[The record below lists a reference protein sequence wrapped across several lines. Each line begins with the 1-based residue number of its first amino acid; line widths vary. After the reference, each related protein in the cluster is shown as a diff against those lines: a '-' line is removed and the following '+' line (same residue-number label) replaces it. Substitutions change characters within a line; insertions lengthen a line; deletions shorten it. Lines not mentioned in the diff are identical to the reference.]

1 MAVIYTG
8 KFGSGTL
15 PVLEDPRAGSTD
27 LYIERLRHNK
37 TSFAPQFNSKIR
49 LGSTTSD
56 TSNNTAGQS
65 YSSASINIHNPLGRT
80 GMLALTKEVSV
91 CAHQTGD
98 NTSYPVLYA
107 IDWRTWGYS
116 MDDSYPASSVKEF
129 TDGSNKTVIH
139 QVTDPTGAYSANIRS
154 LWRNPAAGTP
164 LSDIAPSYYVSE
176 GSTSSSGG
184 VAYEHCGP
192 WVYNKGTYAYGRMSS
207 VFYTNQGQ
215 YDGFGRF
222 NIATNATGNSH
233 TTANGFRSGIYEE
246 MQFIGPS
253 SQDAEPMF
261 MATAHRYN
269 YHNKIYKPNTDANT
283 VTTLHSFTTAGT
295 ASGNRGTHNASNHYY
310 PKIASK
316 HFSNPASG
324 QSANRV
330 FYSPALDSNNNYF
343 PWYFTW
349 DKSNDTF
356 VRGHCTMVGELSSV
370 SGFVVNNPASYSAG
384 MSENTM
390 LYNETHVLS
399 GTRYVTIIPL
409 CNHSTQAE
417 DSDAERTIITYS
429 VGASDATTLTFHS
442 KEVIP
447 KGIKNIT
454 WLNDARTLLGIHQAG
469 GYLIY
474 KMDGTNGWQ
483 KATTITSEL
492 HCVGRDSAD
501 RILALEANGTNNFK
515 LHAITPTLPVSVS
528 ITPAAASYN
537 YTGSIINST
546 IAVSAFGADGARIAA
561 TVGLTISGSTMD
573 FSSGVTTVNVTTSTS
588 ADVSQAFR
596 VTGAGFS
603 DILAAIAL

>member
-1 MAVIYTG
+1 MAIIYTG
-8 KFGSGTL
+8 MFGSGTL
-15 PVLEDPRAGSTD
+15 PVLEDPRAGSSD
-27 LYIERLRHNK
+27 LYIERLRLNK

-49 LGSTTSD
+49 ISSTTSD
-56 TSNNTAGQS
+56 TNNSGQT
-65 YSSASINIHNPLGRT
+65 YNTSSTNHHYPLAKQGL
-80 GMLALTKEVSV
+80 LALTKEVST
-91 CAHQTGD
+91 CAYQTAD
-98 NTSYPVLYA
+98 STTYPVLYA

-116 MDDSYPASSVKEF
+116 MDDSYPVSSVKEF
-129 TDGSNKTVIH
+129 TDGSNKTVMH
-139 QVTDPTGAYSANIRS
+139 QFTDSTGAYTGNYRTM
-154 LWRNPAAGTP
+154 WRNPPSGSPLASTP
-164 LSDIAPSYYVSE
+164 PSFVSPE
-176 GSTSSSGG
+176 GSTSNATST
-184 VAYEHCGP
+184 AYEHCGP
-192 WVYNKGTYAYGRMSS
+192 WVYSKGNYAYGRMSP
-207 VFYTNQGQ
+207 VYYTNQGQ

-222 NIATNATGNSH
+222 DLTTNATGSSH
-233 TTANGFRSGIYEE
+233 VQAQGYRSTTYERF
-246 MQFIGPS
+246 QFIGPS
-253 SQDAEPMF
+253 SADDEPMF
-261 MATAHRYN
+261 MSTSHRYN
-269 YHNKIYKPNTDANT
+269 YHNRIYKTNTSANS

-295 ASGNRGTHNASNHYY
+295 ASGNRGTHNVSNSYH

-349 DKSNDTF
+349 DKTNDTF

-370 SGFVVNNPASYSAG
+370 SGFSMNTSASYSG
-384 MSENTM
+384 PMVENVA

-399 GTRYVTIIPL
+399 GTRYVTVIPL
-409 CNHSTQAE
+409 CNRSIAA
-417 DSDAERTIITYS
+417 DDNDAERTIITYS
-429 VGASDATTLTFHS
+429 VTANDATTLTFHS

-454 WLNDARTLLGIHQAG
+454 WLNDARTLLGIHQTG

-474 KMDGTNGWQ
+474 KMDGTSGWQ
-483 KATTITSEL
+483 KATTITTEL
-492 HCVGRDSAD
+492 HCIGRDSAD
-501 RILALEANGTNNFK
+501 RIFALEPSSSSNFK

-528 ITPAAASYN
+528 VTPAAASYN

-561 TVGLTISGSTMD
+561 TVGLTINGSTMD

>member
-15 PVLEDPRAGSTD
+15 PVLEDPRSGSTD
-27 LYIERLRHNK
+27 IYIERLRHNK

-49 LGSTTSD
+49 LGSATSD
-56 TSNNTAGQS
+56 TVTIGQTYSTAS
-65 YSSASINIHNPLGRT
+65 TNIHNPLGRT

-91 CAHQTGD
+91 CAHQDGN
-98 NTSYPVLYA
+98 NTSYPIIYM

-116 MDDSYPASSVKEF
+116 MDDSYPVSSVKEF
-129 TDGSNKTVIH
+129 TDGSDKTVMH
-139 QVTDPTGAYSANIRS
+139 QVTDPTGSYSYNTRS
-154 LWRNPAAGTP
+154 IWRNPAASSPLAEITPTAYVTDGATSTGT
-164 LSDIAPSYYVSE
+164 
-176 GSTSSSGG
+176 G
-184 VAYEHCGP
+184 VAYYHSGP
-192 WVYNKGTYAYGRMSS
+192 WVYNKGNYAYGRMSPAH
-207 VFYTNQGQ
+207 YTNQGQ

-222 NIATNATGNSH
+222 DLTTNATGSSH
-233 TTANGFRSGIYEE
+233 VQAQGYRSTTYERF
-246 MQFIGPS
+246 QFIGPS
-253 SQDAEPMF
+253 SADDEPMF
-261 MATAHRYN
+261 MSTSHRYN
-269 YHNKIYKPNTDANT
+269 YHNRIYKTNTSANS

-295 ASGNRGTHNASNHYY
+295 ASGNRGTHNVSNSYH

-349 DKSNDTF
+349 DKTNDTF

-370 SGFVVNNPASYSAG
+370 SGFSMNTSASYSG
-384 MSENTM
+384 PMVENVA

-399 GTRYVTIIPL
+399 GTRYVTVIPL
-409 CNHSTQAE
+409 CNRSIAA
-417 DSDAERTIITYS
+417 DDNDAERTIITYS
-429 VGASDATTLTFHS
+429 VTANDATTLTFHS

-454 WLNDARTLLGIHQAG
+454 WLNDARTLLGIHQTG

-483 KATTITSEL
+483 KATTITTEL
-492 HCVGRDSAD
+492 HCIGRDSAD
-501 RILALEANGTNNFK
+501 RIFALEPSSSSNFK

-528 ITPAAASYN
+528 VTPAAASYN

-561 TVGLTISGSTMD
+561 TVGLTINGSTMD

>member
-8 KFGSGTL
+8 MFGSGTL
-15 PVLEDPRAGSTD
+15 PVLEDPRSGSTD
-27 LYIERLRHNK
+27 LYVERLRLNK

-49 LGSTTSD
+49 IGSTTSD
-56 TSNNTAGQS
+56 TSTTGQGYNTT
-65 YSSASINIHNPLGRT
+65 SINHHNPLAKQ

-91 CAHQTGD
+91 CTHQTGNS
-98 NTSYPVLYA
+98 NTYPLLYA

-116 MDDSYPASSVKEF
+116 MDDLYPVSSVKEF
-129 TDGSNKTVIH
+129 TDGSDKTVMH
-139 QVTDPTGAYSANIRS
+139 QVTDPTGAYSYNTRS
-154 LWRNPAAGTP
+154 IWRNPTAGTP
-164 LSDIAPSYYVSE
+164 LSDITPSYYVSE
-176 GSTSSSGG
+176 GATTTGTGG
-184 VAYEHCGP
+184 AYEHSGP
-192 WVYNKGTYAYGRMSS
+192 WVYNKGTWAYGRMSP
-207 VFYTNQGQ
+207 VTYTNQAQ

-222 NIATNATGNSH
+222 NIATNAIGTSH
-233 TTANGFRSGIYEE
+233 TQANGYRTGTFERV
-246 MQFIGPS
+246 QFIGPS
-253 SQDAEPMF
+253 SVDAEPIF
-261 MATAHRYN
+261 LSTSHRYN
-269 YHNKIYKPNTDANT
+269 YHHKIYKPNTDANT
-283 VTTLHSFTTAGT
+283 VTNLHSFTTAGT

-310 PKIASK
+310 PRIASK

-330 FYSPALDSNNNYF
+330 FYAPALDSNNNYF

-349 DKSNDTF
+349 DKSTDTF
-356 VRGHCTMVGELSSV
+356 ATGHCTMAGELSSV
-370 SGFVVNNPASYSAG
+370 SGFTMNTSSSYSG
-384 MSENTM
+384 PMTENVA

-399 GTRYVTIIPL
+399 GTRYVTVIPL
-409 CNHSTQAE
+409 CNHSTVAE
-417 DSDAERTIITYS
+417 DNDAERTIITYS
-429 VGASDATTLTFHS
+429 VAAADATTLTFHS

-447 KGIKNIT
+447 KGIRNIT
-454 WLNDARTLLGIHQAG
+454 WLNDARTLLGIHQTG

-483 KATTITSEL
+483 KATTITTEL

-501 RILALEANGTNNFK
+501 RIFALEANGSGNFK

-573 FSSGVTTVNVTTSTS
+573 FSSGVTTVNINTSTS

-596 VTGAGFS
+596 ITGAGFS